1 MRKAIAIGLKVF
13 IAIGFLIAVANVW
26 VVWQTK
32 SDIHSDIDDVPAN
45 KLALVLGTSKYS
57 IGGGINP
64 FFKNRILA
72 AAKLYKAGKVKHIL
86 VSGDNRTVYYNE
98 PKTMMEELV
107 RSGVPE
113 KDITL
118 DSAGLRTLDSIIRC
132 KEVFGQDQFII
143 VTQKFHSYRAI
154 FISQHYGLKTTG
166 FIAGDIAISNSPL
179 LLLREIFAR
188 PLAII
193 DLFILGTSP
202 KSLEDKEDLNILR

>member
-1 MRKAIAIGLKVF
+1 MRKAISIGLKVF

-32 SDIHSDIDDVPAN
+32 SDIHSDIDAVPEN
-45 KLALVLGTSKYS
+45 KMALVLGTSKYS

-113 KDITL
+113 KDISL

-154 FISQHYGLKTTG
+154 FISQHYGLKATG
-166 FIAGDIAISNSPL
+166 FIAGDVVITNSPL

-202 KSLEDKEDLNILR
+202 KSLEDKRI